1 MHFGE
6 LNMFNKNRILTT
18 AICASALI
26 GSTYSATS
34 VAATANGSATAVVI
48 APLTIVETPATTMD
62 FGTITDGG
70 VGGTVTIDPAGAI
83 TVVGATQSG
92 ATSAAS
98 FDVTGQPAT
107 VYTVTYGPGTLSDG
121 ANTMAIVP
129 NSDNSLGAIPG
140 GGTETFNV
148 GAQLSISLAQPGG
161 TYTTALGTPY
171 TVNINY

>member
-1 MHFGE
+1 
-6 LNMFNKNRILTT
+6 MFNNNRILTT

-26 GSTYSATS
+26 GGTYSATS
-34 VAATANGSATAVVI
+34 VAATANGSATATVNL
-48 APLTIVETPATTMD
+48 PLTIVETPATTMD
-62 FGTITDGG
+62 FGTVTDGGG
-70 VGGTVTIDPAGAI
+70 VGGTVTIDPAGAV
-83 TVVGATQSG
+83 TVSGATQSG

-107 VYTVTYGPGTLSDG
+107 AYTITYGPGTLSDG
-121 ANTMAIVP
+121 VNTMTIVP
-129 NSDNSLGAIPG
+129 DSDNAAGAIPG

-148 GAQLSISLAQPGG
+148 GATLTVSNGQPGG

>member
-1 MHFGE
+1 
-6 LNMFNKNRILTT
+6 MFNKRILTT
-18 AICASALI
+18 AICATALV
-26 GSTYSATS
+26 GSYSTTS
-34 VAATANGSATAVVI
+34 VAATANGSATAIVI

-62 FGTITDGG
+62 FGTVTDGG

-107 VYTVTYGPGTLSDG
+107 VYTVTYGAGVLSDG

-129 NSDNSLGAIPG
+129 NSDNSLGAIPA

-148 GAQLSISLAQPGG
+148 GAQLTVNLAQPGG
-161 TYTTALGTPY
+161 TYNTTLGTPY